1 MGIKHQHANCTL
13 ELVMYYRLA
22 FQHYFCKI
30 KLDYNYFKS
39 MNFHGLCYSFREFE
53 VNSKEE
59 DNKVLKFMTY
69 KISFRIK
76 NSNGEVQF
84 KIFQKFSDQA
94 SNKTTYSVQCIIK
107 TLTKEDKMRNAKEKG
122 TLSLWEIVILH
133 HVIVILITSFIVIT
147 NRLIKR
153 TKIRLLT
160 FTCIQK
166 LLQIGIHEWHF
177 TLIKKQ

>member
-30 KLDYNYFKS
+30 KLGYNYFKA

-122 TLSLWEIVILH
+122 TLSLWEIVTATDG
-133 HVIVILITSFIVIT
+133 ITSFIVIT

>member
-1 MGIKHQHANCTL
+1 
-13 ELVMYYRLA
+13 
-22 FQHYFCKI
+22 
-30 KLDYNYFKS
+30 

-122 TLSLWEIVILH
+122 TLSLWEIVTATDG
-133 HVIVILITSFIVIT
+133 ITSFIVIT

-160 FTCIQK
+160 FTCTQK

>member
-1 MGIKHQHANCTL
+1 
-13 ELVMYYRLA
+13 
-22 FQHYFCKI
+22 
-30 KLDYNYFKS
+30 

-122 TLSLWEIVILH
+122 TLSLWEIVTATDG
-133 HVIVILITSFIVIT
+133 ITSFIVIT

-166 LLQIGIHEWHF
+166 LLQIRIHEWHF

>member
-1 MGIKHQHANCTL
+1 
-13 ELVMYYRLA
+13 
-22 FQHYFCKI
+22 
-30 KLDYNYFKS
+30 
-39 MNFHGLCYSFREFE
+39 MNFHGLCYSFKVFE

-107 TLTKEDKMRNAKEKG
+107 TLTKENKMRNAKEKG
-122 TLSLWEIVILH
+122 TLSLWEIVTDTDG
-133 HVIVILITSFIVIT
+133 ITTFIVTT
-147 NRLIKR
+147 NTLIKR

-166 LLQIGIHEWHF
+166 LLQIRIHEWHF